1 MEEWLRVP
9 GMTQKKLA
17 AKFGLKSQSA
27 IAMRLKR
34 HREATG
40 QAYARALGP
49 KTVVRPMSLSLT
61 NNV

>member
-1 MEEWLRVP
+1 MRVP
-9 GMTQKKLA
+9 GMTHAKLA
-17 AKFGLKSQSA
+17 AKWGLKSPSA
-27 IAMRLKR
+27 IAKRLKR

-40 QAYARALGP
+40 EAYARALGP